1 MNIIQR
7 IIKAI
12 RGPKNRIGRP
22 PLTAGKI
29 AAIRGA
35 PDYINNAEL
44 SKILGVSSRSIRKYR
59 HER

>member
-12 RGPKNRIGRP
+12 RGPRKRMGRP
-22 PLTAGKI
+22 TIDPTKI

-35 PDYINNAEL
+35 PTYINDHKL
-44 SKILGVSSRSIRKYR
+44 SKLLGVSYRSIRKYR